1 MQNIH
6 KTRFLAANYSNL
18 QGLKSIP
25 LGLLLLIVVI
35 WANMQK
41 GSASNLTL
49 PILLSIAMIVLFIGI
64 QRYYLTR
71 FGRIDRTPNQK
82 RMEVI
87 LGVLGGIIGL
97 AAFALDTR
105 FDLPVS
111 TVGLVFAGAI
121 VAEYLRMQWY
131 APGNYLLPLSAASF
145 VIMLVVS
152 ILPLLGLSNWWQLLG
167 LRTQLLGVLFV
178 AGLVIVI
185 NGLIGHWFFVQQLPG
200 KEE

>member
-25 LGLLLLIVVI
+25 LGLLLPIVVI

-71 FGRIDRTPNQK
+71 FGMNDRTPNQK

-167 LRTQLLGVLFV
+167 LRTQLFGVLIV

>member
-25 LGLLLLIVVI
+25 LGLLLPIVVI

-71 FGRIDRTPNQK
+71 FGMIDRTPNQK

-167 LRTQLLGVLFV
+167 LRTQLFGVLIV

>member
-25 LGLLLLIVVI
+25 LGLFLPIVVI

-185 NGLIGHWFFVQQLPG
+185 NSLIGHWFFVQQLPG

>member
-25 LGLLLLIVVI
+25 LGLFLPIVVI

-185 NGLIGHWFFVQQLPG
+185 NGLIGHWFFVQQLPS

>member
-1 MQNIH
+1 MQSVQ

-25 LGLLLLIVVI
+25 LGLLLLIVVL

-41 GSASNLTL
+41 GSWTLLTL
-49 PILLSIAMIVLFIGI
+49 LSVAMIVLFVAI

-71 FGRIDRTPNQK
+71 FGKIDRTFSQK

-87 LGVLGGIIGL
+87 VDILGGITGL
-97 AAFALDTR
+97 IAFMLDTR
-105 FDLPVS
+105 FDLPFS
-111 TVGLVFAGAI
+111 LVGLTFAGAI
-121 VAEYLRMQWY
+121 VADYLRTQWY

-152 ILPLLGLSNWWQLLG
+152 ILPLLGAGDWWQPLG
-167 LRTQLLGVLFV
+167 LRTQLFGVLLV
-178 AGLVIVI
+178 AGMVILI
-185 NGLIGHWFFVQQLPG
+185 NGLVGHWFFVHQLPG
-200 KEE
+200 EEV

>member
-25 LGLLLLIVVI
+25 LGLFLPIVVI

-49 PILLSIAMIVLFIGI
+49 PILFSIAMIVLFIGI

>member
-185 NGLIGHWFFVQQLPG
+185 NSLIGHWFFVQQLPG

>member
-25 LGLLLLIVVI
+25 LGLFLPIVVI

-49 PILLSIAMIVLFIGI
+49 PILFSIAMIVLFIGI

-185 NGLIGHWFFVQQLPG
+185 NGLIGHWFFVQQLPS

>member
-49 PILLSIAMIVLFIGI
+49 PILFSIAMIVLFIGI

-185 NGLIGHWFFVQQLPG
+185 NSLIGHWFFVQQLPG

>member
-25 LGLLLLIVVI
+25 LGLLLPIVVI

-71 FGRIDRTPNQK
+71 FGMIDRTPNQK

-97 AAFALDTR
+97 AAFPLDTR

-167 LRTQLLGVLFV
+167 LRTQLFGVLIV

>member
-25 LGLLLLIVVI
+25 LGLFLPIVVI

-49 PILLSIAMIVLFIGI
+49 PILFSIAMIVLFIGI

-185 NGLIGHWFFVQQLPG
+185 NSLIGHWFFVQQLPG